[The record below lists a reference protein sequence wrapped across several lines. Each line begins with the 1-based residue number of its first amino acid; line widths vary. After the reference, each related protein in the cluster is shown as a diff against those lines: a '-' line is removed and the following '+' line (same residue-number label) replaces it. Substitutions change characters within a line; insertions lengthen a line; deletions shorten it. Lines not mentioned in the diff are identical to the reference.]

1 MARTVSIGTQDFEK
15 MIQRNCFYVD
25 KTGFIKEWWE
35 SEDEVTLITR
45 PRRFGKTLNM
55 SMLNCFF
62 SNKYADRGELFEKL
76 EIWKDGK
83 YREIQGTYPVI
94 FMSFAEIKQ
103 NNYNDA
109 VEKIKRIICEVCQQ
123 FDFLKN
129 WDGLTETEKKNISNI
144 SYDMSDVMAQDL
156 IKNMSNYLSRYY
168 GKKVI
173 ILLDEYDTPMQ
184 EAYVNGY
191 WEELVAFTRSLF
203 NSTFKTN
210 PYLERAIMTGITTAE
225 YSAVRKFAKQTSNG
239 SAKAETMS
247 KESIFSDLNNLEV
260 VTTLTPKYE
269 TAFGFTEE
277 EVFKALD
284 EQGLSDKKK
293 DVKIWYDGFRFGSKN
308 DIYNPWSIIN
318 CLDKKK
324 IALYW
329 AESSSNGLINSLVQK
344 GSSNIKMMVEELI
357 NGSTINVP
365 IDEQIVFSELDYS
378 EDAVWSLMLAS
389 GYLKVVS
396 SEELNL
402 IRESDN
408 EYELALT
415 NREILFMFKK
425 MILRWFS
432 PAKNETNEFIKA
444 LISGDI
450 ESMNEYMND
459 VALRTFSSFDTGKHT
474 SEKKAPENLA
484 SCYDCQ
490 GVANG
495 SSLNYSSNLYAM
507 TEQSS
512 RFFHGFV
519 LGLMVD
525 QSENYIITS
534 NRESGF
540 GRYDIMLEPK
550 DKQTQKYPGIVI
562 EFKVINPRKENSLEE
577 TVEAALKQIEEK
589 NYDAELINRGVKEE
603 NIHHYGFAFKSKE
616 VLIDGN

>member
-1 MARTVSIGTQDFEK
+1 MARTVSIGNQDFEK

-25 KTGFIKEWWE
+25 KTSFIKEWWE

-55 SMLNCFF
+55 SMLKCFF
-62 SNKYADRGELFEKL
+62 SNKYADRGELFEGL
-76 EIWKDGK
+76 EVWEDEK

-94 FMSFAEIKQ
+94 FFSFAKIKQ
-103 NNYNDA
+103 TTYKETI
-109 VEKIKRIICEVCQQ
+109 EKIKKII
-123 FDFLKN
+123 FDLYQEYAFIGK
-129 WDGLTETEKKNISNI
+129 WDGLTDKEKENFNNI
-144 SYDMSDVMAQDL
+144 SYDMSDVIAQEAIVDL
-156 IKNMSNYLSRYY
+156 SNYLSRYY

-191 WEELVAFTRSLF
+191 WEELVAFTRSMF
-203 NSTFKTN
+203 NAVFKSN
-210 PYLERAIMTGITTAE
+210 PYLERAIMTGITR
-225 YSAVRKFAKQTSNG
+225 V
-239 SAKAETMS
+239 S
-247 KESIFSDLNNLEV
+247 KESIFSDLNNLVV
-260 VTTLTPKYE
+260 VTTTSNQYE

-277 EVFKALD
+277 EVFNALD
-284 EQGLSDKKK
+284 EHGILDKKGE
-293 DVKIWYDGFRFGSKN
+293 VKKWYDGFTFGDKK

-318 CLDKKK
+318 LLKFKTFK
-324 IALYW
+324 TYW
-329 AESSSNGLINSLVQK
+329 ADSSSNGLINSLVK
-344 GSSNIKMMVEELI
+344 TGSSYIKTMMEMLLKGE
-357 NGSTINVP
+357 TINVP

-396 SEELNL
+396 AEPLVGN
-402 IRESDN
+402 RRKARR
-408 EYELALT
+408 YTLALT
-415 NREILFMFKK
+415 NLEIQVMFED

-432 PAKNETNEFIKA
+432 PAKSETNEFIKA
-444 LISGDI
+444 LITGDI

-459 VALRTFSSFDTGKHT
+459 VALRTFSSFDSGKHT
-474 SEKKAPENLA
+474 SEKKAPENF
-484 SCYDCQ
+484 Y
-490 GVANG
+490 
-495 SSLNYSSNLYAM
+495 
-507 TEQSS
+507 
-512 RFFHGFV
+512 HGFV

-550 DKQTQKYPGIVI
+550 DKQSKKYPGIVI

-589 NYDAELINRGVKEE
+589 NYDAELINRGVDKE
-603 NIHHYGFAFKSKE
+603 NIHHYGFAFRNKE
-616 VLIDGN
+616 VLIDGR